1 MTRFAVQIAHAH
13 FGVLLSSK
21 KNTSSDLRVV
31 QSLTPV
37 STNSSLSLPSEHRLL
52 TDFVVTFELTVR
64 GFAQGE
70 HSLTAK
76 EPLIE
81 KKVTELRITTESS
94 PPLLKLLFTTSSSSD
109 TKCLE
114 QSKVVICC
122 PEEATSVLTGQQLN
136 LTDFWKVELLITVN
150 SVVPFEQWSSASSSS
165 PANKKTKQ
173 KSSKSTD
180 LAAAAAAEA
189 EITSVEAEIS
199 NDSLTPVPA
208 KRRSNSNTSSSSSF
222 SAAAAA
228 AAASTADSLATRMAR
243 MGAQPLFP
251 LLTATPTQ
259 KEITTESKAEPKTE
273 PKAESTTQNPSTI
286 SKSTELPM
294 TSSSS
299 NIPPK
304 PEKALQTF
312 QPQHSKTLAD
322 HLEEQLSAIQS
333 SIKDLKILLL
343 TSQNQQ
349 QLPPPPQLTSSLSM
363 DSTLLLNSIQKLI
376 TDNESLKAQLAEKS
390 KDLDALSGKF
400 IELLG
405 QQISS
410 NATTPAE
417 TAPTETKALE
427 NTTFALRNDLLAAR
441 EEIASLKGEKYS
453 LSIENLR
460 LEKAVLE
467 GEKTVAELTS
477 RLSSASRAFKG
488 SLKQTLNSVYSEFS
502 EKLLAE
508 KRTDSK
514 ATDDDF
520 VLRLL
525 SEVLLG
531 VKRTTEGKVREEWV
545 MGKYENDSAVF
556 SLSKKSSTEVAVKK
570 ENEDVNS

>member
-37 STNSSLSLPSEHRLL
+37 STNSSLSLPSEHLL

-70 HSLTAK
+70 NSLISK

-81 KKVTELRITTESS
+81 KNVTELRITTESS
-94 PPLLKLLFTTSSSSD
+94 PPLLKLLFTPSSSSD

-114 QSKVVICC
+114 QSKVVVICC
-122 PEEATSVLTGQQLN
+122 PEEAAVVLTGQLNQLN

-165 PANKKTKQ
+165 SPANKKANK
-173 KSSKSTD
+173 KSEKSKD
-180 LAAAAAAEA
+180 LATAAAAET
-189 EITSVEAEIS
+189 EITSVEAEIP

-208 KRRSNSNTSSSSSF
+208 KRRSNSNTFSSSSS
-222 SAAAAA
+222 A
-228 AAASTADSLATRMAR
+228 ADSLATRMAR

-273 PKAESTTQNPSTI
+273 PKTESTTENLSVIP
-286 SKSTELPM
+286 KSTELPM
-294 TSSSS
+294 TSFSS

-312 QPQHSKTLAD
+312 HSQHSKAPAD

-349 QLPPPPQLTSSLSM
+349 QQQQQQQPPPPQLTSSLSM

-390 KDLDALSGKF
+390 KDLDALNGKF
-400 IELLG
+400 IELFG
-405 QQISS
+405 QQKSS
-410 NATTPAE
+410 ITTTIPAE
-417 TAPTETKALE
+417 TPTDPKALE

-453 LSIENLR
+453 LSIENLQ
-460 LEKAVLE
+460 LEKAALE

-508 KRTDSK
+508 KRTDLK

-531 VKRTTEGKVREEWV
+531 VKRTTEGKVREELV
-545 MGKYENDSAVF
+545 MGKNENDSAVF
-556 SLSKKSSTEVAVKK
+556 SLGKKSSTEVAVKK